1 MFVAETFENRDMQ
14 PLIDAVNGIETD
26 LWDMERQLRMY
37 DSDDIR
43 SVSDAI
49 NLESIKAALEEL
61 TDKFGG

>member
-37 DSDDIR
+37 DSDDIE

-49 NLESIKAALEEL
+49 NLESIQAALEEL
-61 TDKFGG
+61 TEKFGG

>member
-37 DSDDIR
+37 DSDDIEA
-43 SVSDAI
+43 VSDAV
-49 NLESIKAALEEL
+49 NLESIQAALEEL
-61 TDKFGG
+61 REKFGG